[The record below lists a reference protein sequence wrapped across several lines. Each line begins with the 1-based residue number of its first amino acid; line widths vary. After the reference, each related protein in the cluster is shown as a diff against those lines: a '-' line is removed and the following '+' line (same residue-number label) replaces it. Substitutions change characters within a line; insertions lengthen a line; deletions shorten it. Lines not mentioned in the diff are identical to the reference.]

1 MFVVSPTTI
10 WNAAGLETRS
20 APKIL
25 IGRMTVLPRIG
36 GSARLWIRI
45 LIESQIFRFSAALSP
60 FVAAIF
66 IWPDLALPIAQA
78 PVAMLIVVGI
88 VEMRVLRVK
97 DDKRAAIVPA
107 DEAARALDALRFRG
121 EKALTKIAARRG
133 LRTGELMLV
142 VEQSELARVAPLT
155 FVSVQVGG
163 AAPAVLP
170 LDAEER
176 GILHETLFAE
186 GFTERA
192 LHLANLRENRFL
204 RTVTLEARAVSA
216 HARMAALMAEAG
228 R

>member
-10 WNAAGLETRS
+10 WNAAALETRS
-20 APKIL
+20 APKTL
-25 IGRMTVLPRIG
+25 IGRMTVLPRAG
-36 GSARLWIRI
+36 GSARLWLRI
-45 LIESQIFRFSAALSP
+45 LFESQILRFSVALSP
-60 FVAAIF
+60 FVVAIF
-66 IWPDLALPIAQA
+66 VWPDLALPIAQA

-88 VEMRVLRVK
+88 VEMRVLRVRNES
-97 DDKRAAIVPA
+97 RAGIVPA
-107 DEAARALDALRFRG
+107 DDAARALDALRFRG
-121 EKALTKIAARRG
+121 ERALAKIAARRG

-142 VEQSELARVAPLT
+142 VEQSDLARVAPLT

-163 AAPAVLP
+163 AAPEVLA
-170 LDAEER
+170 LDQEER
-176 GILHETLFAE
+176 AILHAALFGE

-216 HARMAALMAEAG
+216 HARMVALMEEAG